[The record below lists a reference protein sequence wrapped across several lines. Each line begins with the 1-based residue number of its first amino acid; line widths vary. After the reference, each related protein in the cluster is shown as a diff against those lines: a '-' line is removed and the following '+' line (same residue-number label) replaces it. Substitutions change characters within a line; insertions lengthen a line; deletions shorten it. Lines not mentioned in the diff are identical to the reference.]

1 MRHTVKIDRYYVSP
15 KSFYI
20 GTNGSVGNDELVFEF
35 SSDWKELDTIV
46 TFYPQRSKPITMD
59 YTGEP
64 IKIPD
69 ELYSRSMRTEVVV
82 SGMGEKRFI
91 NTVPFTLRIDQTRR
105 PVR

>member
-1 MRHTVKIDRYYVSP
+1 MIHTVRIDRYYVLP

-20 GTNGSVGNDELVFEF
+20 GTSGSIGNDELNFEF
-35 SSDWKELDTIV
+35 ASDWKGLDIIV

-64 IKIPD
+64 LKSPD
-69 ELYSRSMRTEVVV
+69 ELYSRSVRTEVVV

-91 NTVPFTLRIDQTRR
+91 NTVPFTLRISQTRHPAR
-105 PVR
+105 